1 MKTKLINVTVIP
13 AETGYKLLWRSLVE
27 DDTKA
32 EELDPCWF
40 SDVMGWRVETFQ
52 RADETTY
59 SFVDAVTLDGCMDTD
74 YAIIRP
80 DGIVEIPHDTTLP
93 NIAAYIAYVTEHDK
107 KYAALEAER
116 AAALREAANGKD
128 T

>member
-1 MKTKLINVTVIP
+1 MKTKLVNVTVIP
-13 AETGYKLLWRSLVE
+13 AEKGYKLLWRSMVE

-32 EELDPCWF
+32 EEIDATWF

-59 SFVDAVTLDGCMDTD
+59 SFVNAVTLDGCLETD

-80 DGIVEIPHDTTLP
+80 DGVVEIPEDTTLP
-93 NIAAYIAYVTEHDK
+93 DIATYITHVVEYDK
-107 KYAALEAER
+107 RQAALKAEY
-116 AAALREAANGKD
+116 AALREAANGKD

>member
-1 MKTKLINVTVIP
+1 MKTKLVNVTVIP
-13 AETGYKLLWRSLVE
+13 AEAGYKLLWRSMVE

-32 EELDPCWF
+32 EELDPTWF

-52 RADETTY
+52 RPDETIY
-59 SFVDAVTLDGCMDTD
+59 SFVNAVTLDGCLETD

-80 DGIVEIPHDTTLP
+80 DGIVEIPEDTTLP
-93 NIAAYIAYVTEHDK
+93 DIATYITYVAEYDK
-107 KYAALEAER
+107 RQAALKAEYAALK
-116 AAALREAANGKD
+116 EAANGKN

>member
-1 MKTKLINVTVIP
+1 MQNKLINVTVIP
-13 AETGYKLLWRSLVE
+13 AEAGYKLLWRSMVE

-59 SFVDAVTLDGCMDTD
+59 SFVDAVTLDGCLETD

-93 NIAAYIAYVTEHDK
+93 NIAAYITYVTNHDK
-107 KYAALEAER
+107 VQAALKAEY
-116 AAALREAANGKD
+116 AALREAANGKD